1 MGRRRGGDDVG
12 GAGVSLVDLLFQ
24 HTPGTTGDLVFGE
37 SDTAPTQAS
46 VSIRGVFPALRAM
59 VRVVT
64 VERVTIAGAFAP
76 LMGRVSAAYRSNTQR
91 PTVGQTVHA
100 WQGTRPAEAGTA
112 WGQQDASGAPVGWA
126 ASWERGAR
134 ASAGIEHRLP
144 GTLCRMPIDRSV
156 RHRDGSGL
164 GASISAGHQ
173 EATRVWQDRVG
184 IFQGADS
191 RHDGTRF
198 RHQDGDRTSRT
209 SRASAWQLATSR
221 RRSNGNGF
229 QVATP
234 FSQAWHGRFQEA
246 RVPPIGV
253 SRIRPPEPPVPSP
266 CYTPG
271 GHLVFAVPWRA
282 DADLV
287 FVCDAS
293 PAPTD
298 TTVVVPVRR
307 VYLVLNDVSLHR
319 LIDGAEVPVF
329 TLSLSLDAGSWTWG
343 FEAVLPASAEPLVDP
358 GHVSG
363 PVELLVR
370 VNGTAF
376 RVLAEAISRERRFGE
391 ASVRV
396 SGRGRNAVLAAPYAP
411 VMTFSNAE
419 ARTARQLM
427 DHVLTLNGV
436 SLGWTVDWDLT
447 DWIVPARVFAHQGTW
462 IEALAAIA
470 GAAGGDLLPHP
481 TEQSLRVRHRYP
493 VAPWEWHTVTPDVV
507 LPVDALARES
517 VRWLEKPA
525 YNRVFVAGQEVGV
538 LGQVTRA
545 GTAGEVLA
553 PMVVDPLITEAA
565 AARQRGLAVLA
576 DTGRQ
581 IEVSLR
587 LPVLAG
593 TGIIAPGA
601 FVEYQD
607 GSVTRVGMVRAT
619 HVEAGLPEVW
629 QTLGVQVYA

>member
-1 MGRRRGGDDVG
+1 M
-12 GAGVSLVDLLFQ
+12 SPTDLLFQ
-24 HTPGTTGDLVFGE
+24 QTPGTTGDLVFGE
-37 SDTAPTQAS
+37 SDAALTLAS
-46 VSIRGVFPALRAM
+46 ATIRGTFLALRVA

-64 VERVTIAGAFAP
+64 VERVTISGWFAP
-76 LMGRVSAAYRSNTQR
+76 LTARLSGTYRSNTQR

-100 WQGTRPAEAGTA
+100 WQAARHSEDGTA
-112 WGQQDASGAPVGWA
+112 WGQQDALGASVGWA
-126 ASWERGAR
+126 VLWERGAR
-134 ASAGIEHRLP
+134 ASAAVVHWLP
-144 GTLCRMPIDRSV
+144 DSLISAPIDRSV
-156 RHRDGSGL
+156 RHRDASGVR
-164 GASISAGHQ
+164 ASMSAGHQ
-173 EATRVWQDRVG
+173 DATPVWQDRVG
-184 IFQGADS
+184 IFEGAEH

-198 RHQDGDRTSRT
+198 RHQDADRTSRL
-209 SRASAWQLATSR
+209 SRASAWQVATSR
-221 RRSNGNGF
+221 RRSNGNRF

-234 FSQAWHGRFQEA
+234 FSQAWHGPFQEA

-266 CYTPG
+266 CYTPN
-271 GHLVFAVPWRA
+271 GHLVFALPWRA

-343 FEAVLPASAEPLVDP
+343 FEAVLPVSAEPLVDP
-358 GHVSG
+358 GNASG
-363 PVELLVR
+363 QVELVVR

-391 ASVRV
+391 ASIRV

-411 VMTFSNAE
+411 VMTFANAE
-419 ARTARQLM
+419 GRTARQLM
-427 DHVLTLNGV
+427 DDVLTLNGV
-436 SLGWTVDWDLT
+436 SLGWSVDWGLT
-447 DWIVPARVFAHQGTW
+447 DWIVPARGFAHQGTW

-470 GAAGGDLLPHP
+470 GAAGGELLPHP
-481 TEQSLRVRHRYP
+481 TDQSLRVRHRYP
-493 VAPWEWHTVTPDVV
+493 VAPWEWHTVTPDFV
-507 LPVDALARES
+507 LPVEAVARES

-525 YNRVFVAGQEVGV
+525 YDRVFVAGQEVGV
-538 LGQVTRA
+538 LGQVTRG

-587 LPVLAG
+587 LPVWAA
-593 TGIIAPGA
+593 TGIIEPGA

-607 GSVTRVGMVRAT
+607 GSVTRLGMVRAT

-629 QTLGVQVYA
+629 QTLGVQAYA

>member
-1 MGRRRGGDDVG
+1 M
-12 GAGVSLVDLLFQ
+12 SPTDLLFQ
-24 HTPGTTGDLVFGE
+24 QTPGTTGDLVFGE
-37 SDTAPTQAS
+37 SDAALTLAS
-46 VSIRGVFPALRAM
+46 ATIRGAFPALRVAI
-59 VRVVT
+59 RVVT
-64 VERVTIAGAFAP
+64 VERATIGGAFAS
-76 LMGRVSAAYRSNTQR
+76 LTARLSGTYRSNTQR

-100 WQGTRPAEAGTA
+100 WQVARHSEDGTA
-112 WGQQDASGAPVGWA
+112 CGQQDALGASVGWA
-126 ASWERGAR
+126 GLWERGAR
-134 ASAGIEHRLP
+134 ASAEVVHWLP
-144 GTLCRMPIDRSV
+144 DSLISARIDRSV
-156 RHRDGSGL
+156 RHRDASGL
-164 GASISAGHQ
+164 GASMGAGHQ
-173 EATRVWQDRVG
+173 DATPVWQGRVG
-184 IFQGADS
+184 IFEGAHP
-191 RHDGTRF
+191 RREGTRF

-221 RRSNGNGF
+221 RRSKGNGF

-234 FSQAWHGRFQEA
+234 FSLAWHGPFQEA

-266 CYTPG
+266 CDTPS
-271 GHLVFAVPWRA
+271 GHLVFALPWRA
-282 DADLV
+282 DAELV

-293 PAPTD
+293 PGPMD

-307 VYLVLNDVSLHR
+307 VYLVLNEVSLHR

-343 FEAVLPASAEPLVDP
+343 FEAALPASAEPQVDP
-358 GHVSG
+358 GHAAG
-363 PVELLVR
+363 PVELVVR

-391 ASVRV
+391 ASIRV

-427 DHVLTLNGV
+427 DDVLTLNGV
-436 SLGWTVDWDLT
+436 SLGWTVDWGLT

-470 GAAGGDLLPHP
+470 GAAGGELMPHP
-481 TEQSLRVRHRYP
+481 TDQSLRVRHRYP
-493 VAPWEWHTVTPDVV
+493 VAPWEWHSVTPDVV
-507 LPVDALARES
+507 LPVEAVARES

-538 LGQVTRA
+538 LGQVTRG

-587 LPVLAG
+587 LPVWAA
-593 TGIIAPGA
+593 TGIIEPGA
-601 FVEYQD
+601 FVLYQD
-607 GSVTRVGMVRAT
+607 GSVTRWGMVRAT

-629 QTLGVQVYA
+629 QTLGVQAYA